1 MKVYPKI
8 GDMIAEI
15 ESRAELARKLA
26 DQDST
31 ERARANGRGIA
42 AAYAEFAK
50 LLRQVRIGEDAAS
63 SKQLQDCR

>member
-1 MKVYPKI
+1 
-8 GDMIAEI
+8 MIAEI
-15 ESRAELARKLA
+15 ESRAELAKKLA
-26 DQDST
+26 DQDAT

-42 AAYAEFAK
+42 AAYAEVAQ

>member
-15 ESRAELARKLA
+15 ESRAALASKIA
-26 DQDST
+26 TQEST
-31 ERARANGRGIA
+31 QRARANGRGIA
-42 AAYAEFAK
+42 TAYAEVAA
-50 LLRQVRIGEDAAS
+50 LLREVRIGDDPQS